1 MDNPSSKITFF
12 QWLRPLIESGQK
24 TITIRDKSESHYE
37 PGSIV
42 SVHTLE
48 TDEKFCDIEIQSV
61 EAVRFEDIN
70 DTHARQ
76 ELLPLSKLK
85 ALLKDIYPGEDV
97 LYVITYRLVE
107 DSPK

>member
-1 MDNPSSKITFF
+1 MGNSSSKITFF

-24 TITIRDKSESHYE
+24 TITIRDESESHYE

-48 TDEKFCDIEIQSV
+48 TDEKFCDIEILSV
-61 EAVRFEDIN
+61 EALRFEDIN

-76 ELLPLSKLK
+76 ELLSLSELK
-85 ALLKDIYPGEDV
+85 ALLKDIYPGEEL
-97 LYVITYRLVE
+97 LYVISYRLVE
-107 DSPK
+107 EPR